1 MTDLERPADMGHIA
15 DAVCVPNVGEIPAP
29 PPPEPDPPPRA
40 AAKKS
45 KTSEGA
51 DVAPSVVEGD

>member
-1 MTDLERPADMGHIA
+1 MTELERPADMGHIA

-29 PPPEPDPPPRA
+29 APPDPDPPPTRRG
-40 AAKKS
+40 KQS

-51 DVAPSVVEGD
+51 EVAPSVVEGD